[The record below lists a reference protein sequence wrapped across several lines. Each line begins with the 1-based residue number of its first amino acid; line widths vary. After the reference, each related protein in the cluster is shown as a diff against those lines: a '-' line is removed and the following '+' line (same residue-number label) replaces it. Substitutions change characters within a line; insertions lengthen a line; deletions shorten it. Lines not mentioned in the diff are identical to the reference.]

1 MNSSDEPDPPGAN
14 RLPAAG
20 VLSENVRASG
30 PRLIHRQRMIAADW
44 REVEDFLGRIPPV
57 LASFPYSICLL
68 SDRAIRRYNERFR
81 QKNEA
86 TDVLSFPTG
95 RIEPWEEDYLG
106 DILISVET
114 AQRNAGRL
122 GLRVEDEIKAL
133 ILHGLLHLLGQ
144 DHERDGGQMARN
156 ERRWAVRLGLT
167 QNLLDRK
174 QRSVRARRRSLRR
187 GSGKRSRQRP
197 M

>member
-1 MNSSDEPDPPGAN
+1 MNTSDEPGPPGAN

-20 VLSENVRASG
+20 ALAENVHANR
-30 PRLIHRQRMIAADW
+30 PRLIHRQRMVAADW
-44 REVEDFLGRIPPV
+44 REVEDFLGRIPTV

-95 RIEPWEEDYLG
+95 QREHWEEDYLG

-114 AQRNAGRL
+114 AQRNAVRM

-133 ILHGLLHLLGQ
+133 ILHGLLHLRGQ
-144 DHERDGGQMARN
+144 DH
-156 ERRWAVRLGLT
+156 
-167 QNLLDRK
+167 
-174 QRSVRARRRSLRR
+174 
-187 GSGKRSRQRP
+187 
-197 M
+197 